1 MATMTIAIPVDPETA
16 QAFAKASA
24 QDQRKLQLLLS
35 LRLRELTSMP
45 ARPLR
50 VILDEIG
57 RKAEAQGLTL
67 DQLVALLHDD

>member
-1 MATMTIAIPVDPETA
+1 MGTMTIPIPVDPETG

-50 VILDEIG
+50 VIMDEIG

-67 DQLVALLHDD
+67 DQLASLLHDD